1 MIAILIILAV
11 IGIAVGIGLII
22 NNKLA
27 KEKERN
33 GYSGSTVL
41 PKLPTPLIVI
51 STIALVLLTLIV
63 KIDAQEIGVV
73 VTPSGVKET
82 ELTTG
87 WHLVWWWNS
96 VHKMDKTVWVYTC
109 AKASKEGQKPNADE
123 IWTPTKDGIKMGFD
137 VSVSW
142 RINPE
147 EGAWIYQNVTE
158 NDGGQSGRYLWLE
171 ENVLR
176 PKLKSA
182 MAITISE
189 YTPIEVYSTK
199 REEIA
204 QKVYKRIQKEI
215 AQYKKLIDNV
225 DLREVY
231 YNQDYEKAI
240 QSKKLAEQ
248 EALRLIEVTKQ
259 KTEQLTQAKIDKDIK
274 IQQAQ
279 GEAEALR
286 ITGQS
291 IAANPLVVQME
302 WIKAW
307 QAGGSKVPTYLTSP
321 GGGQMF
327 MMNIGK

>member
-11 IGIAVGIGLII
+11 IGIIVGVALII
-22 NNKLA
+22 NNRLA
-27 KEKERN
+27 KENNRP
-33 GYSGSTVL
+33 TVM
-41 PKLPTPLIVI
+41 PKAATPFIAV

-109 AKASKEGQKPNADE
+109 AKSSEEGQKPNADE

-147 EGAWIYQNVTE
+147 EGSWIYQNVTE

-189 YTPIEVYSTK
+189 YTPIEVYSIK

-204 QKVYKRIQKEI
+204 RKVYARIQKEI
-215 AQYKKLIDNV
+215 AQYKILIDNV

-231 YNQDYEKAI
+231 YNPDYEKAI

-307 QAGGSKVPTYLTSP
+307 EAGGSKVPTYLTSP

-327 MMNIGK
+327 MLNVGK